1 MSKASVARRIAA
13 SAAYGG
19 GSLVGVGAGAY
30 ALLRFEVFIARRRV
44 GVPVEKP
51 YEVNGWY
58 GPNGPLD
65 EPPKARAGV
74 SLRMLMLGDSSAAG
88 LGAGV
93 SAETPAVIIATG
105 LAEAS
110 GRPVELRNIAVV
122 GAQTSDLETQ
132 LNALRDT
139 NPTWLPD
146 VAVMMIGANDV
157 THTVLPAVSIRYLDQ
172 AVRRLR
178 DSAEVVVGTCPDL
191 GTIRPIPHPL
201 RNIGRRWS
209 RRLAAAQ
216 TICVVEA
223 GGRSVSLGDILGPE
237 FHADPK
243 EYFSSDQ
250 FHPSSVGYRRCAE
263 VLLPSV
269 CAALGLGSEPVP
281 QALTRL
287 RGSDRVLPVAEAA
300 VAAAE
305 QPGTE
310 VSGARVGGQDRSSEG
325 RWAAVRRRI
334 PLRRSPNPDPP
345 PELPDNQDTS
355 ERADVG

>member
-13 SAAYGG
+13 RAAFGG
-19 GSLVGVGAGAY
+19 GGVVGVGLGTY

-44 GVPVEKP
+44 GEPVEEP
-51 YEVNGWY
+51 FDADGWY
-58 GPNGPLD
+58 DRSGAIDSSDNSGPP
-65 EPPKARAGV
+65 
-74 SLRMLMLGDSSAAG
+74 LRMLMLGDSGAAG
-88 LGAGV
+88 LGADDIAG
-93 SAETPAVIIATG
+93 TPAVVMATG
-105 LAEAS
+105 LAQAAAH
-110 GRPVELRNIAVV
+110 PVELRNLAVV
-122 GAQTSDLETQ
+122 GAQTSDLDTQ
-132 LNALRDT
+132 LTALHDT
-139 NPTWLPD
+139 DPTWIPD
-146 VAVMMIGANDV
+146 VAVIMIGANDV
-157 THTVLPAVSIRYLDQ
+157 THTVLPAVSVRHLDQ

-178 DSAEVVVGTCPDL
+178 DLGVEVVVGTCPDL

-223 GGRSVSLGDILGPE
+223 GGRSVSLGDLLGPE
-237 FHADPK
+237 FHADPGA
-243 EYFSSDQ
+243 YFSTDR

-269 CAALGLGSEPVP
+269 CAALGVGVEPP
-281 QALTRL
+281 AAAPLPA
-287 RGSDRVLPVAEAA
+287 GGRVLPVAEAA

-305 QPGTE
+305 RPGTE

-334 PLRRSPNPDPP
+334 PLH
-345 PELPDNQDTS
+345 
-355 ERADVG
+355 